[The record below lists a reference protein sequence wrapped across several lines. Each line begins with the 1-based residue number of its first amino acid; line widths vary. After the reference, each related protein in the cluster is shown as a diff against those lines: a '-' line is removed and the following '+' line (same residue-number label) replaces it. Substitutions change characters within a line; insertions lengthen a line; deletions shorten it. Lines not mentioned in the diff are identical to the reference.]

1 MNVFKRFWTGCTFRI
16 LALVVV
22 PMLGAGCQH
31 GAVAVADSAAQG
43 VAIGNFA
50 FTPATL
56 NVKVGTTV
64 TWVNHDDVP
73 HTVTADDKRFS
84 SQALDTDD
92 HFSHRFDAPGTYPYF
107 CAVHPHMTGRIIVK

>member
-1 MNVFKRFWTGCTFRI
+1 MVPIALAAGNGCKQ
-16 LALVVV
+16 
-22 PMLGAGCQH
+22 AGPPP
-31 GAVAVADSAAQG
+31 VADVGSSR
-43 VAIGNFA
+43 VMIDNFT

-56 NVKVGTTV
+56 TVSAGATV
-64 TWVNHDDVP
+64 TWTNRDDVP